1 MAKNF
6 FKRYIWLVDLINR
19 RKYVSFK
26 EINEAWMRSP
36 LNETGDPLSERT
48 FFNHKDAI
56 AGMFGIEI
64 LNDRSLGFYIGRS
77 DVGSDE
83 TSDWMLHTLCL
94 NNVLH
99 ENADMKDRIL
109 MEKVPSSER
118 FLTDIISAMRD
129 FRVISL
135 CYQSFRH
142 PEPFCFNVRP
152 YCVKYFKQRWYLLGD
167 SDLGLR
173 IYSLDRFVDM
183 EELEEHFEI
192 PKGFDA
198 EEYFGNYFGVIIGE
212 EPEDVKIRVGPD
224 DTDDAPVF
232 PFVWEKIEPLIEGL
246 PLVAHNSR
254 FDEGCLKSVFKV
266 YQMDYPD
273 YEFFDTLAASRR
285 HFGCAL
291 PNHQLQ
297 TVAAACGYDLT
308 NHHHA
313 LADAEA
319 CAAIAMKIL

>member
-118 FLTDIISAMRD
+118 FLTDIISTMRD

-212 EPEDVKIRVGPD
+212 EPEDVKIRVVPD
-224 DTDDAPVF
+224 QVKYFRTLPLHGSQRETVQEDGSSVFSYHIAPTF
-232 PFVWEKIEPLIEGL
+232 DFVQEILSHGADVEVLEPAELRESIADNVAGMASRYGL
-246 PLVAHNSR
+246 PVSR
-254 FDEGCLKSVFKV
+254 
-266 YQMDYPD
+266 
-273 YEFFDTLAASRR
+273 
-285 HFGCAL
+285 
-291 PNHQLQ
+291 
-297 TVAAACGYDLT
+297 
-308 NHHHA
+308 
-313 LADAEA
+313 
-319 CAAIAMKIL
+319 

>member
-129 FRVISL
+129 FRVIRL

-212 EPEDVKIRVGPD
+212 EPEDVKIRVVPD
-224 DTDDAPVF
+224 QVKYFRTLPMHGSQRETVQEDGSSVF
-232 PFVWEKIEPLIEGL
+232 SYHISPPLDFVQEILSHGADVEVLEPAELRESIADIIAGMASRYGL
-246 PLVAHNSR
+246 PVSR
-254 FDEGCLKSVFKV
+254 
-266 YQMDYPD
+266 
-273 YEFFDTLAASRR
+273 
-285 HFGCAL
+285 
-291 PNHQLQ
+291 
-297 TVAAACGYDLT
+297 
-308 NHHHA
+308 
-313 LADAEA
+313 
-319 CAAIAMKIL
+319 

>member
-26 EINEAWMRSP
+26 EISEAWMRSP

-212 EPEDVKIRVGPD
+212 EPEDVKIRVVPD
-224 DTDDAPVF
+224 QVKYFRTLPLHGSQRETVQEDGSSVFSYHIAPTF
-232 PFVWEKIEPLIEGL
+232 DFVQEILSHGADVEVLEPAELRESVADIIAGMASRYGL
-246 PLVAHNSR
+246 PVSR
-254 FDEGCLKSVFKV
+254 
-266 YQMDYPD
+266 
-273 YEFFDTLAASRR
+273 
-285 HFGCAL
+285 
-291 PNHQLQ
+291 
-297 TVAAACGYDLT
+297 
-308 NHHHA
+308 
-313 LADAEA
+313 
-319 CAAIAMKIL
+319 

>member
-26 EINEAWMRSP
+26 EISEAWRRSP
-36 LNETGDPLSERT
+36 LNETGEPLSERT

-99 ENADMKDRIL
+99 ENTDMKDRIL

-142 PEPFCFNVRP
+142 PEPYSFNVRP

-212 EPEDVKIRVGPD
+212 EPEDVKIRVVPD
-224 DTDDAPVF
+224 QVKYFRTLPLHGSQRETVQEDGSSVFSYHIAPTF
-232 PFVWEKIEPLIEGL
+232 DFVQEILSHGADVEVLEPAELRESIADNVAGMASRYGL
-246 PLVAHNSR
+246 PVSR
-254 FDEGCLKSVFKV
+254 
-266 YQMDYPD
+266 
-273 YEFFDTLAASRR
+273 
-285 HFGCAL
+285 
-291 PNHQLQ
+291 
-297 TVAAACGYDLT
+297 
-308 NHHHA
+308 
-313 LADAEA
+313 
-319 CAAIAMKIL
+319 

>member
-129 FRVISL
+129 FRVIRL

-212 EPEDVKIRVGPD
+212 EPEDVKIRVVPD
-224 DTDDAPVF
+224 QVKYFRTLPMHGSQRETVQEDGSSVFSYHIAPTF
-232 PFVWEKIEPLIEGL
+232 DFVQEIISHGADVEVLEPAELRESIADIIAGMASRYGL
-246 PLVAHNSR
+246 PVSR
-254 FDEGCLKSVFKV
+254 
-266 YQMDYPD
+266 
-273 YEFFDTLAASRR
+273 
-285 HFGCAL
+285 
-291 PNHQLQ
+291 
-297 TVAAACGYDLT
+297 
-308 NHHHA
+308 
-313 LADAEA
+313 
-319 CAAIAMKIL
+319 

>member
-135 CYQSFRH
+135 CYQNFRH

-212 EPEDVKIRVGPD
+212 EPEDVKIRVVPD
-224 DTDDAPVF
+224 QVKYFRTLPLHGSQRETVQEDGSSVFSYHIAPTF
-232 PFVWEKIEPLIEGL
+232 DFVQEILSHGADVEVLEPAELRESIADIIAGMASRYGL
-246 PLVAHNSR
+246 PVSR
-254 FDEGCLKSVFKV
+254 
-266 YQMDYPD
+266 
-273 YEFFDTLAASRR
+273 
-285 HFGCAL
+285 
-291 PNHQLQ
+291 
-297 TVAAACGYDLT
+297 
-308 NHHHA
+308 
-313 LADAEA
+313 
-319 CAAIAMKIL
+319 

>member
-26 EINEAWMRSP
+26 EISEAWMRSP

-135 CYQSFRH
+135 CYKSFRH

-212 EPEDVKIRVGPD
+212 EPEDVKIRVVPD
-224 DTDDAPVF
+224 QVKYFRTLPMHGSQRETVQEDGSSVFSYHIAPTLD
-232 PFVWEKIEPLIEGL
+232 FVQEILSHGADVEVLEPAELRESVADIIAGMASRYGL
-246 PLVAHNSR
+246 PVSR
-254 FDEGCLKSVFKV
+254 
-266 YQMDYPD
+266 
-273 YEFFDTLAASRR
+273 
-285 HFGCAL
+285 
-291 PNHQLQ
+291 
-297 TVAAACGYDLT
+297 
-308 NHHHA
+308 
-313 LADAEA
+313 
-319 CAAIAMKIL
+319 

>member
-26 EINEAWMRSP
+26 EISEAWMRSS

-135 CYQSFRH
+135 CYQGFRH

-212 EPEDVKIRVGPD
+212 EPEDVKIRVVPD
-224 DTDDAPVF
+224 QVKYFRTLPMHGSQRETVQEDGSSVFSYHIAPTLDFVQEILSHGTDVE
-232 PFVWEKIEPLIEGL
+232 VLEPAELRESVADIIAGMASRYGL
-246 PLVAHNSR
+246 PVSR
-254 FDEGCLKSVFKV
+254 
-266 YQMDYPD
+266 
-273 YEFFDTLAASRR
+273 
-285 HFGCAL
+285 
-291 PNHQLQ
+291 
-297 TVAAACGYDLT
+297 
-308 NHHHA
+308 
-313 LADAEA
+313 
-319 CAAIAMKIL
+319 

>member
-6 FKRYIWLVDLINR
+6 FKRYIWLVDLINL

-129 FRVISL
+129 FRVICL

-152 YCVKYFKQRWYLLGD
+152 YCVKCFKQRWYLLGD

-173 IYSLDRFVDM
+173 I
-183 EELEEHFEI
+183 
-192 PKGFDA
+192 
-198 EEYFGNYFGVIIGE
+198 
-212 EPEDVKIRVGPD
+212 
-224 DTDDAPVF
+224 
-232 PFVWEKIEPLIEGL
+232 
-246 PLVAHNSR
+246 
-254 FDEGCLKSVFKV
+254 
-266 YQMDYPD
+266 
-273 YEFFDTLAASRR
+273 
-285 HFGCAL
+285 
-291 PNHQLQ
+291 
-297 TVAAACGYDLT
+297 
-308 NHHHA
+308 
-313 LADAEA
+313 
-319 CAAIAMKIL
+319 

>member
-26 EINEAWMRSP
+26 EISEAWMRSP

-129 FRVISL
+129 FRVIRL

-212 EPEDVKIRVGPD
+212 EPEDVKIRVVPD
-224 DTDDAPVF
+224 QVKYFRTLPMHGSQRETVQEDGSSVFSYHIAPTF
-232 PFVWEKIEPLIEGL
+232 DFVQEILSHGADVEVLEPAELRESIADIVAGMASRYGL
-246 PLVAHNSR
+246 PVSR
-254 FDEGCLKSVFKV
+254 
-266 YQMDYPD
+266 
-273 YEFFDTLAASRR
+273 
-285 HFGCAL
+285 
-291 PNHQLQ
+291 
-297 TVAAACGYDLT
+297 
-308 NHHHA
+308 
-313 LADAEA
+313 
-319 CAAIAMKIL
+319 

>member
-26 EINEAWMRSP
+26 EIGEAWMRSP

-129 FRVISL
+129 FRVIRL

-212 EPEDVKIRVGPD
+212 EPEDVKIRVVPD
-224 DTDDAPVF
+224 QVKYFRTLPMHGSQRETVQEDGSSVFSYHIAPTF
-232 PFVWEKIEPLIEGL
+232 DFVQEILSHGADVEVLEPAELRESVADIIAGMASRYGL
-246 PLVAHNSR
+246 PVSR
-254 FDEGCLKSVFKV
+254 
-266 YQMDYPD
+266 
-273 YEFFDTLAASRR
+273 
-285 HFGCAL
+285 
-291 PNHQLQ
+291 
-297 TVAAACGYDLT
+297 
-308 NHHHA
+308 
-313 LADAEA
+313 
-319 CAAIAMKIL
+319 

>member
-26 EINEAWMRSP
+26 EISEAWMRSP

-109 MEKVPSSER
+109 MEKIPSSER

-212 EPEDVKIRVGPD
+212 EPEDVKIRVVPD
-224 DTDDAPVF
+224 QVKYFRTLPLHGSQRETVQEDGSSVFSYHIAPTF
-232 PFVWEKIEPLIEGL
+232 DFVQEILSHGADVEVLEPAELRESIADIIAGMASRYGL
-246 PLVAHNSR
+246 PVSR
-254 FDEGCLKSVFKV
+254 
-266 YQMDYPD
+266 
-273 YEFFDTLAASRR
+273 
-285 HFGCAL
+285 
-291 PNHQLQ
+291 
-297 TVAAACGYDLT
+297 
-308 NHHHA
+308 
-313 LADAEA
+313 
-319 CAAIAMKIL
+319 

>member
-19 RKYVSFK
+19 RKHVSFK
-26 EINEAWMRSP
+26 EISEAWMRSP

-77 DVGSDE
+77 DVGSDD

-129 FRVISL
+129 FRVIRL

-212 EPEDVKIRVGPD
+212 EPEDVKIRVVPD
-224 DTDDAPVF
+224 QVKYFRTLPMHGSQRETVQEDGSSVLSYHIAPTLD
-232 PFVWEKIEPLIEGL
+232 FVQEILSHGADVEVLEPAELRESVADIIAGMASRYGL
-246 PLVAHNSR
+246 PVSR
-254 FDEGCLKSVFKV
+254 
-266 YQMDYPD
+266 
-273 YEFFDTLAASRR
+273 
-285 HFGCAL
+285 
-291 PNHQLQ
+291 
-297 TVAAACGYDLT
+297 
-308 NHHHA
+308 
-313 LADAEA
+313 
-319 CAAIAMKIL
+319 

>member
-56 AGMFGIEI
+56 SGMFGIEI

-109 MEKVPSSER
+109 MEKAPSSER

-129 FRVISL
+129 FRVIRL

-212 EPEDVKIRVGPD
+212 EPEDVKIRVVPD
-224 DTDDAPVF
+224 QVKYFRTLPMHGSQRETVQEDGSSVFSYHIAPTF
-232 PFVWEKIEPLIEGL
+232 DFVQEILSHGADVEVLEPAELRESIADIIAGMASRYGL
-246 PLVAHNSR
+246 PVSR
-254 FDEGCLKSVFKV
+254 
-266 YQMDYPD
+266 
-273 YEFFDTLAASRR
+273 
-285 HFGCAL
+285 
-291 PNHQLQ
+291 
-297 TVAAACGYDLT
+297 
-308 NHHHA
+308 
-313 LADAEA
+313 
-319 CAAIAMKIL
+319 

>member
-129 FRVISL
+129 FRVIRL

-183 EELEEHFEI
+183 EELEERFEI

-212 EPEDVKIRVGPD
+212 EPEDVKIRVVPD
-224 DTDDAPVF
+224 QVKYFRTLPMHGSQRETVQEDGSSVFSYHIAPTF
-232 PFVWEKIEPLIEGL
+232 DFVQEILSHGADVEVLEPAELRESIADIIAGMASRYGL
-246 PLVAHNSR
+246 PVSR
-254 FDEGCLKSVFKV
+254 
-266 YQMDYPD
+266 
-273 YEFFDTLAASRR
+273 
-285 HFGCAL
+285 
-291 PNHQLQ
+291 
-297 TVAAACGYDLT
+297 
-308 NHHHA
+308 
-313 LADAEA
+313 
-319 CAAIAMKIL
+319 

>member
-192 PKGFDA
+192 PKDFDA

-212 EPEDVKIRVGPD
+212 EPEDVKIRVVPD
-224 DTDDAPVF
+224 QVKYFRTLPLHGSQRETVQEDGSSVFSYHIAPTF
-232 PFVWEKIEPLIEGL
+232 DFVQEILSHGADVEVLEPIELRESIADNVAGMASRYGL
-246 PLVAHNSR
+246 PVSR
-254 FDEGCLKSVFKV
+254 
-266 YQMDYPD
+266 
-273 YEFFDTLAASRR
+273 
-285 HFGCAL
+285 
-291 PNHQLQ
+291 
-297 TVAAACGYDLT
+297 
-308 NHHHA
+308 
-313 LADAEA
+313 
-319 CAAIAMKIL
+319 

>member
-192 PKGFDA
+192 PMGFDA

-212 EPEDVKIRVGPD
+212 EPEDVKIRVVPD
-224 DTDDAPVF
+224 QVKYFRTLPMHGAQRETAQEDGSSVFSYHIAPTF
-232 PFVWEKIEPLIEGL
+232 DFVQEILSHGADVEVLEPAELRESVADIIAGMASRYGL
-246 PLVAHNSR
+246 PVSR
-254 FDEGCLKSVFKV
+254 
-266 YQMDYPD
+266 
-273 YEFFDTLAASRR
+273 
-285 HFGCAL
+285 
-291 PNHQLQ
+291 
-297 TVAAACGYDLT
+297 
-308 NHHHA
+308 
-313 LADAEA
+313 
-319 CAAIAMKIL
+319 

>member
-6 FKRYIWLVDLINR
+6 FKRYLWLVDLINR

-26 EINEAWMRSP
+26 EISEAWMRSP

-212 EPEDVKIRVGPD
+212 EPEDVKIRVVPD
-224 DTDDAPVF
+224 QVKYFRTLPLHGSQRETVQEDGSSVFSYHIAPTF
-232 PFVWEKIEPLIEGL
+232 DFVQEILSHGADVEVLEPAELRESIADIIAGMASRYGL
-246 PLVAHNSR
+246 PVSR
-254 FDEGCLKSVFKV
+254 
-266 YQMDYPD
+266 
-273 YEFFDTLAASRR
+273 
-285 HFGCAL
+285 
-291 PNHQLQ
+291 
-297 TVAAACGYDLT
+297 
-308 NHHHA
+308 
-313 LADAEA
+313 
-319 CAAIAMKIL
+319 

>member
-26 EINEAWMRSP
+26 EISEAWMRSP

-198 EEYFGNYFGVIIGE
+198 KEYFGNYFGVIIGE
-212 EPEDVKIRVGPD
+212 EPEDVKIRVVPD
-224 DTDDAPVF
+224 QVKYFRTLPLHGSQRETVQEDGSSVFSYHIAPTF
-232 PFVWEKIEPLIEGL
+232 DFVQEILSHGADVEVLEPAELRESIADIIAGMASRYGL
-246 PLVAHNSR
+246 PVSR
-254 FDEGCLKSVFKV
+254 
-266 YQMDYPD
+266 
-273 YEFFDTLAASRR
+273 
-285 HFGCAL
+285 
-291 PNHQLQ
+291 
-297 TVAAACGYDLT
+297 
-308 NHHHA
+308 
-313 LADAEA
+313 
-319 CAAIAMKIL
+319 

>member
-19 RKYVSFK
+19 RKHVSFK

-212 EPEDVKIRVGPD
+212 EPEDVKIRVVPD
-224 DTDDAPVF
+224 QVKYFRTLPMHGSQRETVQEDGSSVFSYHIAPTF
-232 PFVWEKIEPLIEGL
+232 DFVQEILSHGADVEVLEPAELRESVADIIAGMASRYGL
-246 PLVAHNSR
+246 PVSR
-254 FDEGCLKSVFKV
+254 
-266 YQMDYPD
+266 
-273 YEFFDTLAASRR
+273 
-285 HFGCAL
+285 
-291 PNHQLQ
+291 
-297 TVAAACGYDLT
+297 
-308 NHHHA
+308 
-313 LADAEA
+313 
-319 CAAIAMKIL
+319 

>member
-26 EINEAWMRSP
+26 EISEAWMRSP

-167 SDLGLR
+167 SDLGPR

-212 EPEDVKIRVGPD
+212 EPEDVKIRVVPD
-224 DTDDAPVF
+224 QVKYFRTLPLHGSQRETVQEDGSSVFSYHIAPTF
-232 PFVWEKIEPLIEGL
+232 DFVQEILSHGADVEVLEPAELRESIADIIAGMASRYGL
-246 PLVAHNSR
+246 PVSR
-254 FDEGCLKSVFKV
+254 
-266 YQMDYPD
+266 
-273 YEFFDTLAASRR
+273 
-285 HFGCAL
+285 
-291 PNHQLQ
+291 
-297 TVAAACGYDLT
+297 
-308 NHHHA
+308 
-313 LADAEA
+313 
-319 CAAIAMKIL
+319 

>member
-26 EINEAWMRSP
+26 EISETWMRSP

-129 FRVISL
+129 FRVIRL

-212 EPEDVKIRVGPD
+212 EPEDVKIRVVPD
-224 DTDDAPVF
+224 QVKYFRTLPMHGSQRETVQEDGSSVFSYHIAPTLDFVQEILSHGTDVE
-232 PFVWEKIEPLIEGL
+232 VLEPAELRESIADIIAGMASRYGL
-246 PLVAHNSR
+246 PVSR
-254 FDEGCLKSVFKV
+254 
-266 YQMDYPD
+266 
-273 YEFFDTLAASRR
+273 
-285 HFGCAL
+285 
-291 PNHQLQ
+291 
-297 TVAAACGYDLT
+297 
-308 NHHHA
+308 
-313 LADAEA
+313 
-319 CAAIAMKIL
+319 

>member
-129 FRVISL
+129 FRVIRL

-192 PKGFDA
+192 PKDFDA

-212 EPEDVKIRVGPD
+212 EPEDVKIRVVPD
-224 DTDDAPVF
+224 QVKYFRTLPLHGSQRETVQEDGSSVFSYHIAPTF
-232 PFVWEKIEPLIEGL
+232 DFVQEILSHGADVEVLEPIELRESIADNVAGMASRYGL
-246 PLVAHNSR
+246 PVSR
-254 FDEGCLKSVFKV
+254 
-266 YQMDYPD
+266 
-273 YEFFDTLAASRR
+273 
-285 HFGCAL
+285 
-291 PNHQLQ
+291 
-297 TVAAACGYDLT
+297 
-308 NHHHA
+308 
-313 LADAEA
+313 
-319 CAAIAMKIL
+319 

>member
-135 CYQSFRH
+135 CYQNFRH

-212 EPEDVKIRVGPD
+212 EPEDVKIRVVPD
-224 DTDDAPVF
+224 QVKYFRTLPMHGTQRETVQEDGSSVFSYHIAPTLD
-232 PFVWEKIEPLIEGL
+232 FVQEILSHGADVEVLEPAELRESVADIIAGMASRYGL
-246 PLVAHNSR
+246 PVSR
-254 FDEGCLKSVFKV
+254 
-266 YQMDYPD
+266 
-273 YEFFDTLAASRR
+273 
-285 HFGCAL
+285 
-291 PNHQLQ
+291 
-297 TVAAACGYDLT
+297 
-308 NHHHA
+308 
-313 LADAEA
+313 
-319 CAAIAMKIL
+319 

>member
-26 EINEAWMRSP
+26 EISEAWRRSP
-36 LNETGDPLSERT
+36 LNETGEPLSERT

-118 FLTDIISAMRD
+118 FLTDIISAMRGS
-129 FRVISL
+129 RVISL

-212 EPEDVKIRVGPD
+212 EPEDVKIRVVPD
-224 DTDDAPVF
+224 QVKYFRTLPLHGSQRETVQEDGSSVFSYHIAPTF
-232 PFVWEKIEPLIEGL
+232 DFVQEILSHGADVEVLEPIELRESIADNVAGMASRYGL
-246 PLVAHNSR
+246 PVSR
-254 FDEGCLKSVFKV
+254 
-266 YQMDYPD
+266 
-273 YEFFDTLAASRR
+273 
-285 HFGCAL
+285 
-291 PNHQLQ
+291 
-297 TVAAACGYDLT
+297 
-308 NHHHA
+308 
-313 LADAEA
+313 
-319 CAAIAMKIL
+319 

>member
-129 FRVISL
+129 FRVIRL

-212 EPEDVKIRVGPD
+212 EPEDVKIRVVPD
-224 DTDDAPVF
+224 QVKYFRTLPMHGSQRETVQEDGSSVFSYHIAPTF
-232 PFVWEKIEPLIEGL
+232 DFVQEILSHGADVEVLEPAELRESIADNVAGMASRYGL
-246 PLVAHNSR
+246 PVSR
-254 FDEGCLKSVFKV
+254 
-266 YQMDYPD
+266 
-273 YEFFDTLAASRR
+273 
-285 HFGCAL
+285 
-291 PNHQLQ
+291 
-297 TVAAACGYDLT
+297 
-308 NHHHA
+308 
-313 LADAEA
+313 
-319 CAAIAMKIL
+319 

>member
-26 EINEAWMRSP
+26 EISEAWMRSP

-183 EELEEHFEI
+183 EELEGHFEI

-212 EPEDVKIRVGPD
+212 EPEDVKIRVVPD
-224 DTDDAPVF
+224 QVKYFRTLPLHGSQRETVQEDGSSVFSYHIAPTF
-232 PFVWEKIEPLIEGL
+232 DFVQEILSHGADVEVLEPAELRESIADIIAGMASRYGL
-246 PLVAHNSR
+246 PVSR
-254 FDEGCLKSVFKV
+254 
-266 YQMDYPD
+266 
-273 YEFFDTLAASRR
+273 
-285 HFGCAL
+285 
-291 PNHQLQ
+291 
-297 TVAAACGYDLT
+297 
-308 NHHHA
+308 
-313 LADAEA
+313 
-319 CAAIAMKIL
+319 

>member
-26 EINEAWMRSP
+26 EISEAWMRSP
-36 LNETGDPLSERT
+36 LNETGEPLSERT

-212 EPEDVKIRVGPD
+212 EPEDVKIRVVPD
-224 DTDDAPVF
+224 QVKYFRTLPLHGSQRETVQEDGSSVFSYHIAPTF
-232 PFVWEKIEPLIEGL
+232 DFVQEILSHGADVEVLEPAELRESIADIIAGMASRYGL
-246 PLVAHNSR
+246 PVSR
-254 FDEGCLKSVFKV
+254 
-266 YQMDYPD
+266 
-273 YEFFDTLAASRR
+273 
-285 HFGCAL
+285 
-291 PNHQLQ
+291 
-297 TVAAACGYDLT
+297 
-308 NHHHA
+308 
-313 LADAEA
+313 
-319 CAAIAMKIL
+319 

>member
-212 EPEDVKIRVGPD
+212 EPEDVKIRVVPD
-224 DTDDAPVF
+224 QVKYFRTLPMHGSQRETVQEDGSSVFSYHIAPTLD
-232 PFVWEKIEPLIEGL
+232 FVQEILSHGADVEVLEPTELRESIADIIAGMASRYGL
-246 PLVAHNSR
+246 PVSR
-254 FDEGCLKSVFKV
+254 
-266 YQMDYPD
+266 
-273 YEFFDTLAASRR
+273 
-285 HFGCAL
+285 
-291 PNHQLQ
+291 
-297 TVAAACGYDLT
+297 
-308 NHHHA
+308 
-313 LADAEA
+313 
-319 CAAIAMKIL
+319 

>member
-26 EINEAWMRSP
+26 EISEAWMRSP

-212 EPEDVKIRVGPD
+212 EPEDVKIRVVPD
-224 DTDDAPVF
+224 QVKYFRTLPMHGSQRETVQEDGSSVFSYHIAPTF
-232 PFVWEKIEPLIEGL
+232 DFVQEILSHGADVEVLEPAELRESVADIIAGMASRYGL
-246 PLVAHNSR
+246 PVSR
-254 FDEGCLKSVFKV
+254 
-266 YQMDYPD
+266 
-273 YEFFDTLAASRR
+273 
-285 HFGCAL
+285 
-291 PNHQLQ
+291 
-297 TVAAACGYDLT
+297 
-308 NHHHA
+308 
-313 LADAEA
+313 
-319 CAAIAMKIL
+319 

>member
-26 EINEAWMRSP
+26 EISEAWMRSP

-99 ENADMKDRIL
+99 ENADMKNRIL

-129 FRVISL
+129 FRVIRL

-212 EPEDVKIRVGPD
+212 EPEDVKIRVVPD
-224 DTDDAPVF
+224 QVKYFRTLPLHGSQRETVQEDGSSVFSYHIAPTF
-232 PFVWEKIEPLIEGL
+232 DFVQEILSHGADVEVLEPAELRESIADIIAGMASRYGL
-246 PLVAHNSR
+246 PVSR
-254 FDEGCLKSVFKV
+254 
-266 YQMDYPD
+266 
-273 YEFFDTLAASRR
+273 
-285 HFGCAL
+285 
-291 PNHQLQ
+291 
-297 TVAAACGYDLT
+297 
-308 NHHHA
+308 
-313 LADAEA
+313 
-319 CAAIAMKIL
+319 